1 MRRRSLDY
9 KLKAESVKRKRRR
22 KALIIVLFFTALFC
36 VSAVKS
42 APLDSLKKQRKYKS
56 IDTVGVINSTVI
68 YYGDFKDMFMQTV
81 RDGQRDSVVSD
92 TAFTRY
98 VNMTWDKIVLDILV
112 EEEVDKRK
120 LGLTEEQVIKRL
132 LAEPPDELRGQFV
145 NTIGAF
151 DRETCAKYLRN
162 PEPDLARTRYVEYYW
177 VKFEGERFYASLAK
191 KGANYEE
198 RMKAFTDWYQK
209 KLTSAQIIDRRTS
222 FGLY

>member
-1 MRRRSLDY
+1 MGY
-9 KLKAESVKRKRRR
+9 KLKAKSVKHKGR
-22 KALIIVLFFTALFC
+22 KALITVLFFSALLC

-42 APLDSLKKQRKYKS
+42 SPLDSVKKQRKYKS
-56 IDTVGVINSTVI
+56 LDTVGIVNGTVI
-68 YYGDFKDMFMQTV
+68 YYGDFKEMLKQTII
-81 RDGQRDSVVSD
+81 DNQHDSIVSD

-98 VNMTWDKIVLDILV
+98 VNTTWDKIVLDILV
-112 EEEVDKRK
+112 EEEVAKRK
-120 LGLTEEQVIKRL
+120 LSLTEEQVIKRL
-132 LAEPPDELRGQFV
+132 LAEPPDELRKQFV

-191 KGANYEE
+191 KGANSDE

-209 KLTSAQIIDRRTS
+209 KLTNAQIIDRRTS
-222 FGLY
+222 FGFY

>member
-1 MRRRSLDY
+1 MVYST
-9 KLKAESVKRKRRR
+9 KVKVKSAKWKRRTLFLLFS
-22 KALIIVLFFTALFC
+22 ALLC

-42 APLDSLKKQRKYKS
+42 SPLDSLKKQRKYKS
-56 IDTVGVINSTVI
+56 LDTVGIVNGTVI
-68 YYGDFKDMFMQTV
+68 YYGDFKEMLKQTII
-81 RDGQRDSVVSD
+81 DNQHDSIVSD

-98 VNMTWDKIVLDILV
+98 VNTTWDKIVLDILV
-112 EEEVDKRK
+112 EEEVEKRK
-120 LGLTEEQVIKRL
+120 LNLTEEQVIKRL
-132 LAEPPDELRGQFV
+132 LAEPPDELRKQFV

-191 KGANYEE
+191 KGANSDE

-209 KLTSAQIIDRRTS
+209 KLTNAQIIDRRTS

>member
-1 MRRRSLDY
+1 MGYNKSKVKSQ
-9 KLKAESVKRKRRR
+9 KLKWGKGILCVLFSLLFCISAVRSSPIDSVKK
-22 KALIIVLFFTALFC
+22 
-36 VSAVKS
+36 
-42 APLDSLKKQRKYKS
+42 PRKYKS
-56 IDTVGVINSTVI
+56 LDTVGIVNKIPI
-68 YYGDFKDMFMQTV
+68 YYGDYKDMLKQTI
-81 RDGQRDSVVSD
+81 RDNQRDSVVSD
-92 TAFTRY
+92 TAFARY

-112 EEEVDKRK
+112 EEEIEKRK

-162 PEPDLARTRYVEYYW
+162 TEPDLARTKYVEYYRT
-177 VKFEGERFYASLAK
+177 KFEGERFYASFGK
-191 KGANYEE
+191 KGADSDE

-209 KLTSAQIIDRRTS
+209 KLTSAQIIDKRTS

>member
-1 MRRRSLDY
+1 MGY
-9 KLKAESVKRKRRR
+9 NKLKVTSQKLKWKRRTLFLLFS
-22 KALIIVLFFTALFC
+22 ALLC
-36 VSAVKS
+36 VSAVRS
-42 APLDSLKKQRKYKS
+42 SPLDSLKKQRKYKTL
-56 IDTVGVINSTVI
+56 DTVGIVNGTVI
-68 YYGDFKDMFMQTV
+68 YYGDFKEMLKQTII
-81 RDGQRDSVVSD
+81 DNQHDSIVSD

-98 VNMTWDKIVLDILV
+98 VNTTWDKIVLDILV
-112 EEEVDKRK
+112 EEEVEKRK
-120 LGLTEEQVIKRL
+120 LSLTEEQVIKRL
-132 LAEPPDELRGQFV
+132 LAEPPDELRKQFV

-191 KGANYEE
+191 KGANSDE

-209 KLTSAQIIDRRTS
+209 KLTNAQIIDRRTS

>member
-1 MRRRSLDY
+1 MFLLFS
-9 KLKAESVKRKRRR
+9 
-22 KALIIVLFFTALFC
+22 ALLC
-36 VSAVKS
+36 VSAVRS
-42 APLDSLKKQRKYKS
+42 SPLDSLKKQRKYKTL
-56 IDTVGVINSTVI
+56 DTVGIVNGTVI
-68 YYGDFKDMFMQTV
+68 YYGDFKEMLKQTIIYN
-81 RDGQRDSVVSD
+81 QHDSIVSD

-98 VNMTWDKIVLDILV
+98 VNTTWDKIVLDILV
-112 EEEVDKRK
+112 EEEVEKRK
-120 LGLTEEQVIKRL
+120 LSLTEEQVIKRL
-132 LAEPPDELRGQFV
+132 LAEPPDELRKQFV

-191 KGANYEE
+191 KGANSDE

-209 KLTSAQIIDRRTS
+209 KLTNAQIIDRRTS